1 KALIASYRLWQLNE
15 RRVSEDEQGTFP
27 DYLQARHGWKQ
38 ATWLAITHRQY

>member
-1 KALIASYRLWQLNE
+1 
-15 RRVSEDEQGTFP
+15 